1 MIGLLHPG
9 QMGAAIGARLTAAGH
24 EVLWLRTGRSSAS
37 ARRANEAGL
46 RGVDTLEKLL
56 ASRVVLSV
64 CPPEFAE
71 DVAKGVAALGFSGI
85 YVDANAV
92 SPHRMIRIAGLLE
105 TVVDGSIIG
114 PPPGPDRPTRLYLSG
129 PDAAVAAVSELFTGS
144 AVSAAAL
151 GARIGDASALKM
163 AYGSYNKA
171 SHALAAVSHALA
183 EKYGVGAALRE
194 VAAGDGGALGRLHR
208 LPSVAARAW
217 RWGPEM
223 REAAETFA
231 AVGLPPDL
239 AGAAAEVFRRW
250 NDDKDNTDLDVA
262 EVLRHLHADD

>member
-9 QMGAAIGARLTAAGH
+9 QMGAAIGAQLTAAGH
-24 EVLWLRTGRSSAS
+24 EVLWMRAGRSDAS
-37 ARRANEAGL
+37 AQRADAAGL
-46 RGVDTLEKLL
+46 RGVDTLEELL
-56 ASRVVLSV
+56 ACQVVLSV
-64 CPPEFAE
+64 CPPAFAE
-71 DVAKGVAALGFSGI
+71 DVAKDVAALGFSGI
-85 YVDANAV
+85 YVDANAI
-92 SPHRMIRIAGLLE
+92 SPHRMIRIAGLVG

-114 PPPGPDRPTRLYLSG
+114 PPPGVDRRSRLYLSG
-129 PDAAVAAVSELFTGS
+129 PDGAVAAVSELFAGS
-144 AVSAAAL
+144 AVASYGL
-151 GARIGDASALKM
+151 GPRIGDASALKM

-183 EKYGVGAALRE
+183 ERYGVGEALRD
-194 VAAGDGGALGRLHR
+194 VAAEDGGALGRVNR

-223 REAAETFA
+223 REAAESFA

-250 NDDKDNTDLDVA
+250 DNDKDNPDLAVA
-262 EVLRHLHADD
+262 DVLRHLHADD